1 MASVPDV
8 VGLLHR
14 ADWTRFSLAAEVS
27 TGVDPVL
34 SWKST
39 RAAMPPWQLRKTPEP
54 EGPDGFRSRRL
65 RLLIAPGR
73 RYREEDEDS
82 GWVSGCDGERRWDQ
96 GGPGQ
101 SGAADPAEMSG
112 DPVAPLPALLCPA
125 PLLTVSSLMCAGR
138 SPRAGGT
145 PCTSSPRR
153 GRACTT

>member
-1 MASVPDV
+1 MASAPDV

-14 ADWTRFSLAAEVS
+14 ADWTRLSLAAEVN
-27 TGVDPVL
+27 TGIDPGL
-34 SWKST
+34 SWKSAQ
-39 RAAMPPWQLRKTPEP
+39 AAKPPWQLRDTPRP

-65 RLLIAPGR
+65 KLLIAPDR

-101 SGAADPAEMSG
+101 PGAQDPAEMSG

-125 PLLTVSSLMCAGR
+125 PLLSGFILDVRGPVTASGR
-138 SPRAGGT
+138 DAVPATGSAT
-145 PCTSSPRR
+145 
-153 GRACTT
+153 GR